1 MAAKHLVLALCGLG
15 LLQTSFAG
23 FDRFWS
29 KDGRLTE
36 STKAWESLSEDEQ
49 QALIRRYQSLKE
61 LPAEQSAALQQRMDW
76 FTQLP
81 EKEKQQMRE
90 TWQQMSTHERQDL
103 RIRMEKAAPEERA
116 NIRKEYI
123 FKYQNVAQSN

>member
-1 MAAKHLVLALCGLG
+1 MAAKHFIFALCGLS

-23 FDRFWS
+23 FDRFWA
-29 KDGRLTE
+29 KDGSMTE
-36 STKAWESLSEDEQ
+36 TAEAWDALSESEQ
-49 QALIRRYQSLKE
+49 EALIRRYQDLKE
-61 LPAEQSAALQQRMDW
+61 LPAAQSAILQQRMDW

-103 RIRMEKAAPEERA
+103 RNRMQKAAPEERA
-116 NIRKEYI
+116 AIRKEYI
-123 FKYQNVAQSN
+123 YKYQHTANN

>member
-1 MAAKHLVLALCGLG
+1 MAAKHFVFALCTLS

-29 KDGRLTE
+29 KDGTLTE
-36 STKAWESLSEDEQ
+36 STQAWEGLSELEQ
-49 QALIRRYQSLKE
+49 QALIRRYQNLKE
-61 LPAEQSAALQQRMDW
+61 LPDEQGAALQQRMDW

-103 RIRMEKAAPEERA
+103 RTRMEKASPEERTT
-116 NIRKEYI
+116 IRKEYI
-123 FKYQNVAQSN
+123 FKYQQIAQNN